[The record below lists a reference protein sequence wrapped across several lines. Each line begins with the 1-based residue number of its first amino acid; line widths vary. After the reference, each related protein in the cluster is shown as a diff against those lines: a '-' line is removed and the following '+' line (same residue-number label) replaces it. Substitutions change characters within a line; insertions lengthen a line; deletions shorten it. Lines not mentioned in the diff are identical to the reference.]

1 MNRLFA
7 ALFLV
12 ALGLFTMSCDK
23 EIDINDDY
31 EDIAIVYG
39 LLNPNDS
46 ISYLRIEK
54 AYLSDG
60 DIYQAAQVA
69 DSNLFPNKL
78 DVKVYS
84 NNRVITFDTITI
96 YNKKEGIFYAP
107 KMVVYYAVTKGLL
120 NVNDTYNLE
129 IKNPE
134 TGQLI
139 TSSTSLIDGSSIRF
153 DYPNLSITFES
164 DKAVTFKSIEN
175 GRLYQLNLRFHYT
188 EGLLSGSDTTFSEHY
203 VDWIFPGITSKE
215 LYGGEDLFIEYSGEE
230 FYSNLLNAIQYK
242 DNVVR
247 MIGQC
252 EVILGVADE
261 TFNVYMD
268 VNKPSASIVI
278 DRPAF
283 TNIENGYGIFAS
295 RSYGGGLYSLNNFT
309 KNRLKTFEQ
318 MNFIR

>member
-7 ALFLV
+7 LVFLI
-12 ALGLFTMSCDK
+12 ALGFATTSCDK

-31 EDIAIVYG
+31 QDIAIVYG
-39 LLNPNDS
+39 LINPNDS

-54 AYLSDG
+54 AYLSNG
-60 DIYQAAQVA
+60 DIYQDAQIA
-69 DSNLFPNKL
+69 DSNLFRNKL

-84 NNRVITFDTITI
+84 NNRIITFDTITI

-120 NVNDTYNLE
+120 NTLDTYNLE

-134 TGQLI
+134 TGQVI

-153 DYPNLSITFES
+153 EYPNQTITFES
-164 DKAVTFKSIEN
+164 DKQVAFTSIPN
-175 GRLYQLNLRFHYT
+175 ARLYQLNLRFHYT
-188 EGLLSGSDTTFSEHY
+188 EGLISGSDTTFSEHA
-203 VDWIFPGITSKE
+203 VDWIFPGITSRD
-215 LYGGEDLFIEYSGEE
+215 LTGGEELLIDYIGEQ
-230 FYSNLLNAIQYK
+230 FYSNLLLNIPYK
-242 DNVVR
+242 ERVVR

-252 EVILGVADE
+252 EVIVSVADE
-261 TFNVYMD
+261 TFNVYME

-283 TNIENGYGIFAS
+283 TNIENGYGLFAS
-295 RSYGGGLYSLNNFT
+295 RSKGGGMYSLNNFT

>member
-1 MNRLFA
+1 MVPAFGSTIQIFPSLLNRIKQLLLNRLKTPDYISLTFVFIIPKA
-7 ALFLV
+7 FFPAPILLL
-12 ALGLFTMSCDK
+12 ASIMS
-23 EIDINDDY
+23 
-31 EDIAIVYG
+31 
-39 LLNPNDS
+39 
-46 ISYLRIEK
+46 
-54 AYLSDG
+54 
-60 DIYQAAQVA
+60 
-69 DSNLFPNKL
+69 
-78 DVKVYS
+78 
-84 NNRVITFDTITI
+84 
-96 YNKKEGIFYAP
+96 
-107 KMVVYYAVTKGLL
+107 
-120 NVNDTYNLE
+120 
-129 IKNPE
+129 
-134 TGQLI
+134 TG
-139 TSSTSLIDGSSIRF
+139 
-153 DYPNLSITFES
+153 
-164 DKAVTFKSIEN
+164 
-175 GRLYQLNLRFHYT
+175 
-188 EGLLSGSDTTFSEHY
+188 
-203 VDWIFPGITSKE
+203 FPGITSKE